1 MPKQQQL
8 DQSMIDNIKNY
19 GNEIEALKTFVEG
32 VRKVPGMYIG
42 HLGNGGFMN
51 MFREIYQ
58 NAIDE
63 IIKPKSPCDTVY
75 VFYDETT
82 HEVTVEDNGRG
93 YPFHLLIDGFI
104 NSHVSS
110 NYQKEPGEYSS
121 GRHGVGS
128 KVVNALSDKFIVESY
143 ILGEARHIEFND
155 GQPWKKGITKVKNPG
170 KQGTKVYFHPS
181 YEIMGTITTTPAE
194 ILRLII
200 EIMNQV
206 KRGTRTIFEYKS
218 LDGSMNKQEVVNVDG
233 INSFLYDMT
242 STPLIK
248 PVEIGNDTGHLKA
261 DITLTFDSTALNGEL
276 VQSFSNTCPAKGT
289 HLNGFMIGLCR
300 FFRNYMN
307 KIYLASNKKNKLTV
321 VDSDIKAGLR
331 AVISVFHLYPTYS
344 GQAKEYLD
352 NEDMKE
358 FVDKLVYTG
367 LDQWAKA
374 NPTDLQKVCKLIKE
388 VAEIRSKADEG
399 KIKLSNNY
407 KGSLLN
413 NGLPAKY
420 TKPTGRKVELWIC
433 EGDSAAGSLKSG
445 RIKETQAVFPI
456 RGKLPNA
463 FSTPQAKMLKNEEI
477 SAILTIIGG
486 GYGKSFNINAV
497 PWEKVIISCFTG
509 DTRVMMTNGQSI
521 SFEEMVDIETQNPG
535 TVFSLWGFDEKN
547 CIYREVSGINPRIT
561 KYVDTV
567 VDVQLDNGK
576 IITCTPEHLFLVR
589 TGYLQYQYFPA
600 AALSPGTSLASMKM
614 FIDNNGRPI
623 LYDPINTKNIS
634 VAKYVSRTNPEVYL
648 DYITTLDPEES
659 GEIHVHHIDEDP
671 FNNSPSNLTCYE
683 GEFHKHCIHN
693 SANNLYVY
701 NKSEKHKKDIQ
712 EALAR
717 GSYEGTSSFIEYNK
731 SEKHKEDVR
740 RAWAEGKYES
750 SRERILKYNQSDANK
765 DNTKSFR
772 TQIARVV
779 SMMLFNYGEEFT
791 KENYTK
797 ACYDVYGRV
806 VMPYENIPKYYSG
819 GYEEAL
825 EAGRNYNDKVVEVRY
840 RKLDRPIP
848 VYDITVPE
856 THNFLVETDAVGV
869 YPGRGYGN
877 TSKYH
882 WTGVVCHNC
891 DADVDGAHIA
901 NLFLMFC
908 LLYMRPLVEDGR
920 VYRAMP
926 PLFGM
931 KTANAKRNTKPGHYD
946 PNAQSESN
954 SAKYRYFGTKLDYVK
969 YCQQLF
975 SKNHVIETLKGKKL
989 SSLEIIELIFRNEDY
1004 VEYIDNIANTFA
1016 IDKFLLELV
1025 LINLGSKNFK
1035 KAIESRYRFLKVEK
1049 INGVVTINGTI
1060 DKSQTVIL
1068 NDRMLNICAGFEEL
1082 KNANMDM
1089 YYKVDGQVMSIYQI
1103 MSLINSSAPKDI
1115 TRYKGLG
1122 EMDPAQLCDS
1132 TLNPENRTLIR
1143 YTVKDIEDEI
1153 NTIRYLESNKAEL
1166 LKNVGNL
1173 KRRDLE

>member
-42 HLGNGGFMN
+42 HLGNAGFIN

-75 VFYDETT
+75 VFYDEST
-82 HEVTVEDNGRG
+82 HEVIVEDNGRG

-143 ILGEARHIEFND
+143 ILGDARHIEFND
-155 GQPWKKGITKVKNPG
+155 GQPWKKGITTVKNPG

-181 YEIMGTITTTPAE
+181 YEIMGTITTAPAE

-218 LDGSMNKQEVVNVDG
+218 LDGSINKQEVVNVDG

-248 PVEIGNDTGHLKA
+248 PVEIGNDTGYLKA

-276 VQSFSNTCPAKGT
+276 IQSFSNTCPAKGT

-321 VDSDIKAGLR
+321 VDNDIKAGLR

-420 TKPTGRKVELWIC
+420 AKPTGRKVELWIC
-433 EGDSAAGSLKSG
+433 EGDSAAGSLKTG
-445 RIKETQAVFPI
+445 RIKETQGVMPI
-456 RGKLPNA
+456 RGKLPNS
-463 FSTPQAKMLKNEEI
+463 FSTPPAKMLKNEEI

-486 GYGKSFNINAV
+486 GYGKNFNLAAV
-497 PWEKVIISCFTG
+497 PWEKIIIAADG
-509 DTRVMMTNGQSI
+509 D
-521 SFEEMVDIETQNPG
+521 P
-535 TVFSLWGFDEKN
+535 
-547 CIYREVSGINPRIT
+547 
-561 KYVDTV
+561 
-567 VDVQLDNGK
+567 
-576 IITCTPEHLFLVR
+576 
-589 TGYLQYQYFPA
+589 
-600 AALSPGTSLASMKM
+600 
-614 FIDNNGRPI
+614 
-623 LYDPINTKNIS
+623 
-634 VAKYVSRTNPEVYL
+634 
-648 DYITTLDPEES
+648 
-659 GEIHVHHIDEDP
+659 
-671 FNNSPSNLTCYE
+671 
-683 GEFHKHCIHN
+683 
-693 SANNLYVY
+693 
-701 NKSEKHKKDIQ
+701 
-712 EALAR
+712 
-717 GSYEGTSSFIEYNK
+717 
-731 SEKHKEDVR
+731 
-740 RAWAEGKYES
+740 
-750 SRERILKYNQSDANK
+750 
-765 DNTKSFR
+765 
-772 TQIARVV
+772 
-779 SMMLFNYGEEFT
+779 
-791 KENYTK
+791 
-797 ACYDVYGRV
+797 
-806 VMPYENIPKYYSG
+806 
-819 GYEEAL
+819 
-825 EAGRNYNDKVVEVRY
+825 
-840 RKLDRPIP
+840 
-848 VYDITVPE
+848 
-856 THNFLVETDAVGV
+856 
-869 YPGRGYGN
+869 
-877 TSKYH
+877 
-882 WTGVVCHNC
+882 
-891 DADVDGAHIA
+891 DGAHIA

-908 LLYMRPLVEDGR
+908 LVYMRPLVEDGR
-920 VYRAMP
+920 VYRATP

-931 KTANAKRNTKPGHYD
+931 KVGNAKRSTKPGQYD

-954 SAKYRYFGTKLDYVK
+954 SAKYKYFGTKLDYVK

-975 SKNHVIETLKGKKL
+975 SKNHIIETTKGKRL
-989 SSLEIIELIFRNEDY
+989 SPLEIVELIFRNEDY
-1004 VEYIDNIANTFA
+1004 VEYIDNIASTFA
-1016 IDKFLLELV
+1016 IDKLLLELI
-1025 LINLGSKNFK
+1025 LINLGNKNFK
-1035 KAIESRYRFLKVEK
+1035 KVIESKYRFLKVEK
-1049 INGVVTINGTI
+1049 INGVITINGTI

-1068 NDRMLNICAGFEEL
+1068 NDRMMNICAGFEEL

-1089 YYKVDGQVMSIYQI
+1089 YYKVDGNVMSIYQI

-1122 EMDPAQLCDS
+1122 EMNPLQLCDS
-1132 TLNPENRTLIR
+1132 TLNPETRTLIR

>member
-1 MPKQQQL
+1 MPKQNQL

-42 HLGNGGFMN
+42 HLGNGGFIN

-75 VFYDETT
+75 VFYDEST
-82 HEVTVEDNGRG
+82 HEIIVEDNGRG

-128 KVVNALSDKFIVESY
+128 KVVNALSDKFVVESY
-143 ILGEARHIEFND
+143 ILGEARRIEFTD
-155 GQPWKKGITKVKNPG
+155 GEPSKKGITNIKNPG
-170 KQGTKVYFHPS
+170 KQGTRVYFHPS
-181 YEIMGTITTTPAE
+181 YEIMGAITTSAAE

-206 KRGTRTIFEYKS
+206 KRGTKTIFEYKS
-218 LDGSMNKQEVVNVDG
+218 LDGSINKQEIINIDG

-248 PVEIGNDTGHLKA
+248 PVEIGNDTGYLKA
-261 DITLTFDSTALNGEL
+261 DITLTFDSTSLNGEL

-289 HLNGFMIGLCR
+289 HLNGFMTGLCR

-321 VDSDIKAGLR
+321 IDSDIKAGLR

-352 NEDMKE
+352 NEDMKD

-367 LDQWAKA
+367 LDEWAKA
-374 NPTDLQKVCKLIKE
+374 NQSDLQKVCKLIKE

-420 TKPTGRKVELWIC
+420 AKPAGKRVELWIC
-433 EGDSAAGSLKSG
+433 EGDSAAGSLKAG
-445 RIKETQAVFPI
+445 RDKYTQAVFPI
-456 RGKLPNA
+456 RGKLPNS

-486 GYGKSFNINAV
+486 GYGKNFNLDAV
-497 PWEKVIISCFTG
+497 PWEKVII
-509 DTRVMMTNGQSI
+509 
-521 SFEEMVDIETQNPG
+521 
-535 TVFSLWGFDEKN
+535 
-547 CIYREVSGINPRIT
+547 
-561 KYVDTV
+561 
-567 VDVQLDNGK
+567 
-576 IITCTPEHLFLVR
+576 
-589 TGYLQYQYFPA
+589 
-600 AALSPGTSLASMKM
+600 AS
-614 FIDNNGRPI
+614 
-623 LYDPINTKNIS
+623 
-634 VAKYVSRTNPEVYL
+634 
-648 DYITTLDPEES
+648 
-659 GEIHVHHIDEDP
+659 
-671 FNNSPSNLTCYE
+671 
-683 GEFHKHCIHN
+683 
-693 SANNLYVY
+693 
-701 NKSEKHKKDIQ
+701 
-712 EALAR
+712 
-717 GSYEGTSSFIEYNK
+717 
-731 SEKHKEDVR
+731 
-740 RAWAEGKYES
+740 
-750 SRERILKYNQSDANK
+750 
-765 DNTKSFR
+765 
-772 TQIARVV
+772 
-779 SMMLFNYGEEFT
+779 
-791 KENYTK
+791 
-797 ACYDVYGRV
+797 
-806 VMPYENIPKYYSG
+806 
-819 GYEEAL
+819 
-825 EAGRNYNDKVVEVRY
+825 
-840 RKLDRPIP
+840 
-848 VYDITVPE
+848 
-856 THNFLVETDAVGV
+856 
-869 YPGRGYGN
+869 
-877 TSKYH
+877 
-882 WTGVVCHNC
+882 

-931 KTANAKRNTKPGHYD
+931 KIGGAKRNNKPGHYD
-946 PNAQSESN
+946 PNAQSDAN
-954 SAKYRYFGTKLDYVK
+954 SSKYRYFGTKLDYVK
-969 YCQQLF
+969 YCQQIF
-975 SKNHVIETLKGKKL
+975 SKNHTIETLKGKKL
-989 SSLEIIELIFRNEDY
+989 SPLEIIELIFRNEDY

-1016 IDKFLLELV
+1016 IDKLLLELV
-1025 LINLGSKNFK
+1025 LINLGNKNFK
-1035 KAIESRYRFLKVEK
+1035 KEIESRYRFLKVEK
-1049 INGVVTINGTI
+1049 INGVTTISGTI

-1068 NDRMLNICAGFEEL
+1068 NDRMLNICSSFEEL

-1103 MSLINSSAPKDI
+1103 MSLINASAPKDI

-1122 EMDPAQLCDS
+1122 EMNPAQLCDS
-1132 TLNPENRTLIR
+1132 TLSIENRTLIR
-1143 YTVKDIEDEI
+1143 YTVKDIEEEI